1 MSSSSP
7 ESAASAQASAP
18 TASPPSSLS
27 FDPREFEMVDVQPSE
42 VEFLQTLKEKRTAEN
57 KGDQL
62 IVTYKVRVRE
72 KDCVLKVFKGNES
85 FHQYWAE
92 YQAYLMLDS
101 NGFCKRGDAYGS
113 FTTMRNP
120 PSAILI
126 EFIPNAAR
134 IELKNFSQP
143 NIDKLCQILREFHD
157 IGLLHGDPYPRNMMV
172 VQGPPDRVFWLDF
185 DSSQIVDREKL
196 DDRTEHFFAEEAEMM
211 DFFAKGLAKDAE
223 NGKLEEVWAC
233 YYE

>member
-72 KDCVLKVFKGNES
+72 KDCVLKVVRVLTRIS
-85 FHQYWAE
+85 QRL
-92 YQAYLMLDS
+92 YQAK
-101 NGFCKRGDAYGS
+101 FV
-113 FTTMRNP
+113 
-120 PSAILI
+120 PSSKATSPSISI
-126 EFIPNAAR
+126 G
-134 IELKNFSQP
+134 P
-143 NIDKLCQILREFHD
+143 NIK
-157 IGLLHGDPYPRNMMV
+157 P
-172 VQGPPDRVFWLDF
+172 
-185 DSSQIVDREKL
+185 
-196 DDRTEHFFAEEAEMM
+196 T
-211 DFFAKGLAKDAE
+211 
-223 NGKLEEVWAC
+223 
-233 YYE
+233 

>member
-1 MSSSSP
+1 
-7 ESAASAQASAP
+7 
-18 TASPPSSLS
+18 
-27 FDPREFEMVDVQPSE
+27 
-42 VEFLQTLKEKRTAEN
+42 
-57 KGDQL
+57 
-62 IVTYKVRVRE
+62 
-72 KDCVLKVFKGNES
+72 
-85 FHQYWAE
+85 
-92 YQAYLMLDS
+92 MLDS
-101 NGFCKRGDAYGS
+101 NGFCKRGDVPKLYTS
-113 FTTMRNP
+113 FERMDVQSWPGIWQFHNHEEP

-211 DFFAKGLAKDAE
+211 DFFAKGLVGFHLSTTEAT
-223 NGKLEEVWAC
+223 
-233 YYE
+233 